1 MIRRMMGVLLLGYLL
16 VGCSMTKVK
25 VDAAMLG
32 AAPPPAQKLACG
44 YRLGSLVDARP
55 TNASAGMMGTKAFE
69 LPDALGIVRSQLAAS
84 GLQEGG
90 DGRVVDIR
98 LMQMYLS
105 QNTITLV
112 PVVVYEATVEGERAF
127 VLRGQPASMND
138 WGSTREAMQAYAAAL
153 QAANG
158 KLVALL
164 NAACS
169 QV

>member
-1 MIRRMMGVLLLGYLL
+1 MTRRMMGVLLLGYLL
-16 VGCSMTKVK
+16 AGCSMTKVK

-69 LPDALGIVRSQLAAS
+69 LPDALSIVRSQLAAS
-84 GLQEGG
+84 GLQEGS

-112 PVVVYEATVEGERAF
+112 PVVVYEATVQGEAF

-164 NAACS
+164 NAACP